1 MKFGRLIWANLLRKK
16 VRLLLTLGS
25 FAVALFLFAFL
36 AVVRDA
42 FNRGADVRRAN
53 EIVTLLE
60 QAPTFVASKMAS
72 TKKVPC
78 GRFSNNGAGLSAALI
93 LS

>member
-1 MKFGRLIWANLLRKK
+1 VEND
-16 VRLLLTLGS
+16 LGQS
-25 FAVALFLFAFL
+25 FKINVA
-36 AVVRDA
+36 DN

-53 EIVTLLE
+53 VIVTLLE